1 MYPSLLV
8 NTVMAIFL
16 FDVPAFIINGVPKQ
30 SKLSQYTA
38 ELAGHVLV
46 LSVALKD
53 IPKKLVQST
62 TANAISWFWL
72 NVTVP

>member
-1 MYPSLLV
+1 
-8 NTVMAIFL
+8 MAIFL

-46 LSVALKD
+46 SSVALKD